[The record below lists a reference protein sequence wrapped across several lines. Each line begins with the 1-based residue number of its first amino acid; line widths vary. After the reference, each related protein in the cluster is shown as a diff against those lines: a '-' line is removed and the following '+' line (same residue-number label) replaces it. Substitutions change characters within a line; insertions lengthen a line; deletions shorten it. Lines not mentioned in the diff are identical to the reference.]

1 MMTSRRGVTLIEL
14 LIAMVIA
21 VIVGGALLSLLMSSN
36 RFQERTESQRAARGV
51 ARSAVNALVSDLRMV
66 DPEWGVTAAS
76 GTSITVR
83 VPYAMGL
90 VCSSTASAITAALL
104 PVDSVALGQAGFSG
118 YATRG
123 SGGAWGLNETG
134 LTGVTVGTS
143 WPTACTTA
151 GVQQLTAPSG
161 APNAQSRPITIAG
174 STMPVVTA
182 GTPILLYRRVR
193 YYFGASA
200 QTGLTGR
207 TALWRDYLDDGAG
220 AVELAAPFDATAAFR
235 FYVLAATTPV
245 ATAPIPITNI
255 HGLQLF
261 LPGESDRTART
272 RANPEQADF
281 TTSVFFVNRRS

>member
-1 MMTSRRGVTLIEL
+1 
-14 LIAMVIA
+14 
-21 VIVGGALLSLLMSSN
+21 
-36 RFQERTESQRAARGV
+36 
-51 ARSAVNALVSDLRMV
+51 
-66 DPEWGVTAAS
+66 
-76 GTSITVR
+76 
-83 VPYAMGL
+83 
-90 VCSSTASAITAALL
+90 LL
-104 PVDSVALGQAGFSG
+104 PVDSLALNQAGFSG

-123 SGGAWGLNETG
+123 SGGAWGITETG
-134 LTGVTVGTS
+134 LTGVTVGSS

-151 GVQQLTAPSG
+151 GVQQLTAPAS

-174 STMPVVTA
+174 SGMSVVTA

-207 TALWRDYLDDGAG
+207 TALWRDFLDDGTG

-235 FYVLAATTPV
+235 FYNLAATTPQT
-245 ATAPIPITNI
+245 TAPIPITRI

-272 RANPEQADF
+272 RATPEQADF